1 MIAAAVQGVSEPVW
15 LFCHPDLREF
25 YERRGFTFDP
35 ALPHSKGAFLNIH
48 RVSFETFSFHWSWP
62 LFLGSAALA
71 WVLFTITP
79 E

>member
-1 MIAAAVQGVSEPVW
+1 MNFIKALIPASALTFAVAGIM
-15 LFCHPDLREF
+15 
-25 YERRGFTFDP
+25 GK
-35 ALPHSKGAFLNIH
+35 AHSKGAFLNIH